1 MDGISIWSIVDRDGP
16 SAAATAPV
24 TDGLRDYLA
33 MINARDG
40 GLNGVALVHTE
51 CNAGLS
57 SEGSAACYNRAKAAA
72 IAILPLSSAIAL
84 EMLPSAG
91 RDAVPMLAAGMGA
104 AMVADGRYF
113 PWAFAMPATDID
125 GAQAILQAIS
135 DQADA
140 LQGKTI
146 ALLRLDGPENEDI
159 AALLQMQS
167 ARLGFTLLDL
177 PVTAKAVRTQSDEWQ
192 EIGRSRPDYVVIAGL
207 GDMVETAIAEARNA
221 NFPMGRLIGTWWSAT
236 GAELALLGDAAKGY
250 RVVSWNLPGAD
261 PQILRDI
268 AEARAGADR
277 SGHAAAERAGLYYQ
291 RGVVLGAILV
301 EAIRL
306 AQSHFDRR
314 DIDGTQLRWTLEHLN
329 FDEATLAA
337 LGLTGMIAPF
347 STSCSDHA
355 GHAGAWLLEWNG
367 RAFIRKAGPLI
378 ADRAITAPMAAEQAS
393 RYAKA
398 NKPWVTNGGCRP

>member
-1 MDGISIWSIVDRDGP
+1 
-16 SAAATAPV
+16 
-24 TDGLRDYLA
+24 
-33 MINARDG
+33 
-40 GLNGVALVHTE
+40 
-51 CNAGLS
+51 
-57 SEGSAACYNRAKAAA
+57 
-72 IAILPLSSAIAL
+72 
-84 EMLPSAG
+84 
-91 RDAVPMLAAGMGA
+91 
-104 AMVADGRYF
+104 
-113 PWAFAMPATDID
+113 MPATEFD
-125 GAQAILQAIS
+125 GAQAIVQAIS
-135 DQADA
+135 SQADA

-207 GDMVETAIAEARNA
+207 GDMVETALAEARNA
-221 NFPMGRLIGTWWSAT
+221 NFPMGRLIGTSWSAT
-236 GAELALLGDAAKGY
+236 DAELALLGDAAKGY